1 MVMQSNVSTENP
13 QATHPDAATAAHAD
27 DLQTTVSIA
36 SPAAQPAPTAPAT
49 PAPAAPATPAPAAPA
64 GTSPLP
70 AAQPPPTPS
79 KCPTCGAVN
88 RAGSLICENCGTSLI
103 SGELA
108 IIGTRRFIRQGE
120 NEDTLQNTSPEEA
133 KAVDSAGQDVFHKN
147 MLLRLEIEGTA
158 TPLLVFPKGEMA
170 LGRRDPATGHM
181 PEIDLTAFAAYRL
194 GVSRRHAIIRLK
206 DERLEVYDLGSSNG
220 TAVNGSKLA
229 PHQPFTLRDGDM
241 ITLGK
246 MHMRAVFQQALRPRI
261 SED

>member
-1 MVMQSNVSTENP
+1 MQSNVSTENP

-27 DLQTTVSIA
+27 DLQATVSIA

-70 AAQPPPTPS
+70 AAQPAPTPS

-120 NEDTLQNTSPEEA
+120 NEDTIQNTSPEEV

-194 GVSRRHAIIRLK
+194 GFSRRHAIIRLK

-229 PHQPFTLRDGDM
+229 PHQPFPLRDGDM

-246 MHMRAVFQQALRPRI
+246 MHMRAVFPQALRPRI